1 VSDPK
6 RQALADNLHRVE
18 ERIVAAC
25 RRVGRPRDE
34 VTLVAVTKTVPVE
47 IAAILPELDAFDLAE
62 SRPQELW
69 KKAAAITKAR
79 WHLIG
84 HLQRNKIEPTL
95 PIVHLIHSVDSV
107 RLLSAIDAEATRTQR
122 TADVLFEFNL
132 SREPQKSGF
141 AANDSAS
148 VMTTIA
154 ELKSVRVCG
163 LMTMAALS
171 DEPERS
177 RPIFSELR
185 QLRDELKK
193 HIGPPHTLEH
203 LSMGMSQDYEV
214 AIEEGA
220 TLIRVGSA
228 LFEGVE

>member
-1 VSDPK
+1 M
-6 RQALADNLHRVE
+6 A
-18 ERIVAAC
+18 AAC
-25 RRVGRPRDE
+25 GRAGRQRKD
-34 VTLVAVTKTVPVE
+34 VTLVAVTKTVSSDV
-47 IAAILPELDAFDLAE
+47 ATILPEFGVFNLGE

-69 KKAAAITKAR
+69 KKVAAIPQAR

-95 PIVHLIHSVDSV
+95 PVVHLIHSIDSM
-107 RLLSAIDAEATRTQR
+107 RLLAAIDAEATRTQR
-122 TADVLFEFNL
+122 TADVLLEFNL

-141 AANDSAS
+141 AAEDPAS
-148 VMTTIA
+148 VASAVTKLNST
-154 ELKSVRVCG
+154 KVCG
-163 LMTMAALS
+163 LMTMAALGE
-171 DEPERS
+171 DPERS
-177 RPIFSELR
+177 RPVFAELR
-185 QLRDELKK
+185 RLRDEFKK
-193 HIGPPHTLEH
+193 RVGPPHTLEH